1 MILIGLGANLP
12 ASDGS
17 SPKDSLLR
25 AIEILKQKGIRVKAV
40 SPFYKSAPVPP
51 SDQPWFVNAVAEI
64 ETPLI
69 PGEVL
74 GTLHGIEEE
83 MGRARRIKNEARI
96 IDLDLLD
103 YNGRV
108 LAGGEEGLVLP
119 HPRMHLRHFVLQPL
133 YDLAPGWR
141 HPVSGKSAA
150 ELLAE
155 LPEEGKTVPL

>member
-12 ASDGS
+12 TRDGT

-25 AIEILKQKGIRVKAV
+25 AFDILKAKGIRVKAT
-40 SPFYKSAPVPP
+40 SPFYKSAPVPA

-74 GTLHGIEEE
+74 GILHAIEAE
-83 MGRARRIKNEARI
+83 MGRTRRIKNEARV

-103 YNGRV
+103 YNSRV
-108 LAGGEEGLVLP
+108 LSQGEAGLVLP

-133 YDLAPGWR
+133 CDLAPGWR
-141 HPVSGKSAA
+141 HPVSGKTAA

-155 LPEEGKTVPL
+155 LPEEGKALLL

>member
-1 MILIGLGANLP
+1 MPGPGGASAHENLLKALQSLGQ
-12 ASDGS
+12 
-17 SPKDSLLR
+17 KD
-25 AIEILKQKGIRVKAV
+25 IKVQGV
-40 SPFYKSAPVPP
+40 SPFYKSAPVPA

-64 ETPLI
+64 ETPLT
-69 PGEVL
+69 PGEL
-74 GTLHGIEEE
+74 LEILHAVEEE
-83 MGRARRIKNEARI
+83 MGRVRRIKNQARI

-108 LAGGEEGLVLP
+108 LAGGSGGLALP

-141 HPVSGKSAA
+141 HPVSGQTAA

-155 LPEEGKTVPL
+155 LPEEGKALLL